1 MDDKNKEAINCLQ
14 TAKELIT
21 DIIQNNLNSKEEEKE
36 FLSDLSGYS
45 YLDEEKNILFC
56 LKINNKRISKLHEKS
71 ANLNKYIK
79 ENANTSGKKASSV
92 VLGSKKYEL
101 KLPTLLEQIKKKIN
115 LEIDLQICQIEMN
128 KKNYKGAYEQIN
140 LILKSNGTKDDNDTK
155 SPQRKKR
162 LGVNKNFR
170 SLKTYQN
177 IRVKP
182 KISLIHE
189 DLWQTADLTEK
200 DFQMIFS
207 FLVKI
212 EQEIEHSNNIEEKIN
227 AAKRKTITANNVI
240 NKSVLDNYTNFKEME
255 KFFIFIC
262 NLSLFQLKILNESQP
277 SYSAKRDDLPIIFS
291 TPFRDCLTNS
301 QRMYLDELETMS
313 LSRYIILIDSRK
325 DISPENLDYKYMKYK
340 IKTQTKEEEDEFEY
354 TLNFSEM
361 ENNNKINLT
370 KGRNYK
376 RQSGYSENRGIY
388 SLSTNI
394 NLSNSNRRTISVMNK
409 ITSTKKILSFNDDE
423 TDENNLILILQKI
436 KNEKNE
442 KFMYKYRKTIRE
454 YLYELKSSEKKFFL
468 NNPNLLKKMIG
479 NLVKE
484 QNKIKRKNNRLTLC
498 DKNSGGYK
506 SSNNN
511 ISYSFSFET
520 SQKSQKNMNE

>member
-1 MDDKNKEAINCLQ
+1 
-14 TAKELIT
+14 
-21 DIIQNNLNSKEEEKE
+21 
-36 FLSDLSGYS
+36 
-45 YLDEEKNILFC
+45 
-56 LKINNKRISKLHEKS
+56 
-71 ANLNKYIK
+71 
-79 ENANTSGKKASSV
+79 
-92 VLGSKKYEL
+92 
-101 KLPTLLEQIKKKIN
+101 
-115 LEIDLQICQIEMN
+115 
-128 KKNYKGAYEQIN
+128 
-140 LILKSNGTKDDNDTK
+140 
-155 SPQRKKR
+155 
-162 LGVNKNFR
+162 
-170 SLKTYQN
+170 
-177 IRVKP
+177 
-182 KISLIHE
+182 
-189 DLWQTADLTEK
+189 
-200 DFQMIFS
+200 MIFS

-227 AAKRKTITANNVI
+227 AAKRKTITANNII
-240 NKSVLDNYTNFKEME
+240 NKSVLDNYTNSKEME

-340 IKTQTKEEEDEFEY
+340 IKTQTKEEEDEFDY

-361 ENNNKINLT
+361 ENNCKINLT